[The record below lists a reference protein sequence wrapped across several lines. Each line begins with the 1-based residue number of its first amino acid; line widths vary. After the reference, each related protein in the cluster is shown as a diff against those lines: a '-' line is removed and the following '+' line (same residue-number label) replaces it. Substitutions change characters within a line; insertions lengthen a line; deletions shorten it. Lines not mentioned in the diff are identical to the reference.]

1 MLLIEMSTLEQTKAI
16 LETIRADLKREKED
30 LVALLKDPR
39 VAEWQT
45 INLKENQA
53 LLAAIGI
60 NLTEM
65 SAALVNYPK
74 QAQKIGKQIV
84 EWANEVGNQL
94 ADLIGQ
100 PQPDIAFEAARRLEE
115 KCRGLAAL
123 KEDVLASINRLLM
136 ADQTLRQQ
144 LSLKPML
151 AIARSLDTGKK
162 DLFEGGLMTLSL
174 LVADIAPKGGDRTL
188 GEMCKE
194 PALLVARFQRL
205 DVAKMPRIVEEILF
219 HHIEEAVAVCKEIG
233 LYLENG
239 NDRMSRELQ
248 WIGTIERDLK
258 ALQSTNT
265 AALLNGIGQ
274 HAILVAKLISA
285 LYQKRQLKEMMA
297 TVSEAL
303 ELLSIFQLLLKNRL
317 IPVLQKEV
325 ELPGS
330 PLNPIT
336 SSTTMTRAFFTG
348 ATGMIRSIK
357 LMMTS
362 LTGQSAINEIELQL
376 ILEKGISN
384 CKIFYGKTPA
394 DLKAIRNYIDSL
406 IGQYPKPFP
415 YNDLFKLTK
424 TALSAYGDEVER
436 FLQQYSIPKDMLP
449 MTKGAAPAK
458 LGKLIAAIAKHRVA
472 FQKANAES
480 L

>member
-1 MLLIEMSTLEQTKAI
+1 MSTLEQTKAI

-30 LVALLKDPR
+30 LIASLKDPK
-39 VAEWQT
+39 VADWQA
-45 INLKENQA
+45 INLKENQP
-53 LLAAIGI
+53 LLTAIGI
-60 NLTEM
+60 NLAEI
-65 SAALVNYPK
+65 SDVLANYPK
-74 QAQKIGKQIV
+74 QAQKIGRQIV
-84 EWANEVGNQL
+84 EWGNEVGNQL
-94 ADLIGQ
+94 ADLIGK
-100 PQPDIAFEAARRLEE
+100 PKPDVAAEAARRLEE
-115 KCRGLAAL
+115 KCHGLAAM
-123 KEDVLASINRLLM
+123 KAEVMASTNRLVM

-144 LSLKPML
+144 LDLKPML
-151 AIARSLDTGKK
+151 AIARSLNTGKK
-162 DLFEGGLMTLSL
+162 DIFEGGLVTLSL
-174 LVADIAPKGGDRTL
+174 LVANIGQKEGDRTL

-194 PALLVARFQRL
+194 PALLAARFQRL
-205 DVAKMPRIVEEILF
+205 DVTKMPRIVEEILF
-219 HHIEEAVAVCKEIG
+219 HHIEEAGAVCKEIG

-258 ALQSTNT
+258 ALQSVKTT
-265 AALLNGIGQ
+265 ALLNGIGEQ
-274 HAILVAKLISA
+274 ATLVGKLISA

-303 ELLSIFQLLLKNRL
+303 ELLSIFHLLLKNRL

-330 PLNPIT
+330 SLNPIT
-336 SSTTMTRAFFTG
+336 SSTTMTRSFFTG

-357 LMMTS
+357 LMMSS
-362 LTGQSAINEIELQL
+362 LTGQSAINEVELQL

-384 CKIFYGKTPA
+384 CKVFYGKTPA

-406 IGQYPKPFP
+406 VGQYPKPFP

-424 TALSAYGDEVER
+424 AALSAYGDEVER

-449 MTKGAAPAK
+449 MTAGAAPAK
-458 LGKLIAAIAKHRVA
+458 LGKLIAAIAKHKVA
-472 FQKANAES
+472 FQKANAE
-480 L
+480 